1 LGGAA
6 SGKAGVRRRRA
17 SRRPDLGDDASSLG
31 RVNCKLVII
40 MSLLF
45 DALTRERNLGV
56 PRAPAHGGSP
66 YSIN

>member
-1 LGGAA
+1 
-6 SGKAGVRRRRA
+6 
-17 SRRPDLGDDASSLG
+17 
-31 RVNCKLVII
+31 VNCKLVII